1 MFDADV
7 AIATARLTLRPFGP
21 QDAVRVRSVVESGA
35 RFLPPGAPAQAAGVA
50 AWLDRGV
57 HELRRSGQGIHLA
70 MTDVD
75 GVIVGAISL
84 FKTSWEAGT
93 TEVGYG
99 VHPLYRGRGL
109 ATEALRGLV
118 EWVFDKT
125 RLRRIDLTANLDNLP
140 SLRVAQKAGFTWE
153 GVLRG
158 AVMEDDGPHDLVVF
172 GLLRGDGRGPAVALP
187 RAELRTARLL
197 LRAPE
202 PADAADL
209 AATGADPLTQART
222 GVPRG
227 YGVEHALA
235 FIDGAERVRLRGA
248 GIAFSAVE
256 SATGRF
262 AVNVDLRDLDWTNR
276 TAEIGYMTAPWARGR
291 GYAGE
296 AVLGV
301 ARWLFE
307 RQGFSRLQLRAAV
320 DNPQSQRV
328 AEKAGFTREGVAR
341 AALAGEDLVVFS
353 LIPSD
358 LAFPGRPE
366 GTPS

>member
-1 MFDADV
+1 MFDPDV
-7 AIATARLTLRPFGP
+7 SIATARLTLRPFGP
-21 QDAVRVRSVVESGA
+21 GDAARVRFIVESGA
-35 RFLPPGAPAQAAGVA
+35 RFLPPGAPAQASGVA
-50 AWLDRGV
+50 QWLARGA
-57 HELRRSGQGIHLA
+57 HELRRSGQGLHLA

-99 VHPLYRGRGL
+99 VHPLYRRRGL
-109 ATEALRGLV
+109 ATEAVRGLV
-118 EWVFDKT
+118 EWVFGTT

-172 GLLRGDGRGPAVALP
+172 GLLRGDGRAPAATLP
-187 RAELRTARLL
+187 RAELRTPRLL

-209 AATGADPLTQART
+209 AATGADPLTQAST

-235 FIDGAERVRLRGA
+235 FIEGAERMRVRGA
-248 GIAFSAVE
+248 GIAWSAVE
-256 SATGRF
+256 TLTGRF

-276 TAEIGYMTAPWARGR
+276 TAEVGYMTAPWARGN

-296 AVLGV
+296 AVLAV

-307 RQGFSRLQLRAAV
+307 RQGFGRLQLRAAV
-320 DNPQSQRV
+320 DNPRSRRV

-341 AALAGEDLVVFS
+341 SALAGVDLVVYS
-353 LIPSD
+353 LLPSD
-358 LAFPGRPE
+358 LAV
-366 GTPS
+366 PS